1 MTYACTSL
9 SLDSTQAWDQPA
21 GCRPSPEFS
30 PSLLPTSAP
39 WAERQKPPGRK
50 RLELRC
56 SEAKGPEGGCVVA
69 PSSCSAKQL
78 RLFTPYPQHTPCCSV
93 SQALES
99 WVKPT
104 GQEEPLPVV
113 EERETTAKSA
123 DCTADPRSAR
133 RRRRRRGPQPS
144 SLPAFSIVIGNPS
157 RVYHSPRLAQSPSR
171 TRLQQAHALP
181 RSVSESWRSPSG
193 SRSILPA

>member
-1 MTYACTSL
+1 MCPPPADQGLGGTRLTYACTSL

-69 PSSCSAKQL
+69 PSFCSAKQL
-78 RLFTPYPQHTPCCSV
+78 RLFAPYPQHTPCCSV
-93 SQALES
+93 SQALGS

-104 GQEEPLPVV
+104 GQEE
-113 EERETTAKSA
+113 T
-123 DCTADPRSAR
+123 
-133 RRRRRRGPQPS
+133 
-144 SLPAFSIVIGNPS
+144 
-157 RVYHSPRLAQSPSR
+157 
-171 TRLQQAHALP
+171 LP
-181 RSVSESWRSPSG
+181 RAEEGKPPQSQQTAPR
-193 SRSILPA
+193 ILDLQGEGGGARCPPASQLSLL

>member
-1 MTYACTSL
+1 MCPPPADQGLGGTRLTYACTSL

-78 RLFTPYPQHTPCCSV
+78 RLFAPYPQHTPCCSV
-93 SQALES
+93 SQALGS

-104 GQEEPLPVV
+104 GQEETLPRA
-113 EERETTAKSA
+113 EERKPPQSQQTA
-123 DCTADPRSAR
+123 PRILDLQGGGGGGAR
-133 RRRRRRGPQPS
+133 CPPASQL
-144 SLPAFSIVIGNPS
+144 SL
-157 RVYHSPRLAQSPSR
+157 L
-171 TRLQQAHALP
+171 
-181 RSVSESWRSPSG
+181 
-193 SRSILPA
+193 